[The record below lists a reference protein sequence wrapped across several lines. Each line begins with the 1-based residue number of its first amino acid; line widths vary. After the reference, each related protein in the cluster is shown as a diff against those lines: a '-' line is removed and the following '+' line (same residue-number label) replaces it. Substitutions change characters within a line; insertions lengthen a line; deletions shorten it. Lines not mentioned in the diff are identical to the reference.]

1 MIKMKINIAFL
12 LLLFTAFV
20 VSCENTDETLH
31 KLVQSK
37 NAKYAQVAFN
47 VAVPLSSL
55 PSSRAISNDTQID
68 DYVVWVF
75 NNNTFVEAIKPGD
88 TYKDDEENEYPKISY
103 DKTNG
108 GRMYLM
114 LSEELTAV
122 RLMMVANVTAPTITN
137 TTIEAAKT
145 ALQSATFTNDANLTY
160 MPMCGENNKTFAV
173 THGADGGTITLIR
186 AMAKVEVRAEEAKD
200 HFTLRKMYVYRVN
213 STGTIAA
220 KDVITNNTI
229 ATTNIEGTID
239 ATNNLG
245 YVYLPEIADVYDSDA
260 KKGNTFVI
268 LEGTYTDNKGNQS
281 PKFYRLDFIKRTQI
295 EGSGIKY
302 EDLDEIERN
311 HRYIFE
317 IDYLTATAG
326 HGSLEDAIAAEA
338 DNKIFK
344 DIKIMVINDV
354 DVMDITT
361 DNYIYLGVTA
371 RDLTAYKIA
380 SGYYAVRIRVV
391 TNNSAGWTI
400 ETLPAN
406 VSVTMSSWEPED
418 ENATVEEPQSVW
430 VYIDGTIA
438 AGQER
443 TLYIY
448 SGNIRKSITIT
459 TAATTISATYV
470 NNNVATDASSGLSF
484 SSNETSYDLTISTDN
499 PIGISSVE
507 VTTGNYIVTQN
518 ASTGTYTL
526 KPNAS
531 WSSTAA
537 SGTLKITCGDGTVKE
552 ITLSAS

>member
-20 VSCENTDETLH
+20 VSCEDTDETLH
-31 KLVQSK
+31 NLVQTK
-37 NAKYAQVAFN
+37 DAKYAQVAFN
-47 VAVPLSSL
+47 VSVPLSSL
-55 PSSRAISNDTQID
+55 PSSRAISNDTQIN

-75 NNNTFVEAIKPGD
+75 NNNTFVEAITPGT
-88 TYKDDEENEYPKISY
+88 TYTDDEGNEYPKISY

-122 RLMMVANVTAPTITN
+122 RLMMVANVTAPTISEG
-137 TTIEAAKT
+137 TTIKPAKT

-186 AMAKVEVRAEEAKD
+186 AMAKVEVRAIEASD
-200 HFTLRKMYVYRVN
+200 HFTLSKMYVYQVN

-220 KDVITNNTI
+220 KDVIDNNSPM
-229 ATTNIEGTID
+229 TTNIEGTVD

-245 YVYLPEIADVYDSDA
+245 YVYLPEIADVNADA
-260 KKGNTFVI
+260 EKTFVI
-268 LEGTYTDNKGNQS
+268 LEGTYTDKDKKQS
-281 PKFYRLDFIKRTQI
+281 TKFYRLDFIKRTQI
-295 EGSGIKY
+295 AGSGVSYSNLENIQ
-302 EDLDEIERN
+302 RN

-326 HGSLEDAIAAEA
+326 HATLNAAIAAEA
-338 DNKIFK
+338 DNKIL
-344 DIKIMVINDV
+344 DGIETMVIDDV

-371 RDLTAYKIA
+371 GNLTAYKIA

-391 TNNSAGWTI
+391 TNNSEGWTI

-406 VSVTMSSWEPED
+406 VSVTMSSWTP
-418 ENATVEEPQSVW
+418 TTSVIEEPQSVW
-430 VYIDGTIA
+430 VYIEGTIA

-459 TAATTISATYV
+459 TAATTISATYA
-470 NNNVATDASSGLSF
+470 NNNVATDATSGLSF
-484 SSNETSYDLTISTDN
+484 SSSETSYDLTISTNN

-507 VTTGNYIVTQN
+507 VTAGNYTVTQN

-537 SGTLKITCGDGTVKE
+537 SGKLKITCGDGTVKE

>member
-55 PSSRAISNDTQID
+55 PSSRAIGNDTQID

-88 TYKDDEENEYPKISY
+88 TYTDDEGNEYPKIGY
-103 DKTNG
+103 DKING

-200 HFTLRKMYVYRVN
+200 HFILSKMYVYRVN

-220 KDVITNNTI
+220 KDVITNNSTI

-268 LEGTYTDNKGNQS
+268 LEGIYTDNKGNQS

-295 EGSGIKY
+295 EGSGIQY

-326 HGSLEDAIAAEA
+326 HGSLEEAIAAEA
-338 DNKIFK
+338 DNKTFD

-406 VSVTMSSWEPED
+406 VSVTMSSWTP
-418 ENATVEEPQSVW
+418 TTSVIEEPQSVW
-430 VYIDGTIA
+430 VYIDGEIA

-459 TAATTISATYV
+459 TAATTISATYA